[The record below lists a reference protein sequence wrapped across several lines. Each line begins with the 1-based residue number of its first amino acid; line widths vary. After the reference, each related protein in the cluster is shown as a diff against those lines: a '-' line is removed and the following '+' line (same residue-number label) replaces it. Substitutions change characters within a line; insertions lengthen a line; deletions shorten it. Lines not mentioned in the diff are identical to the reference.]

1 MTRVKTIRRQSD
13 APEGASK
20 ADSEASKEFF
30 DTFFREFLPHLEDK
44 EIPQA
49 SIGFSI
55 VSHNPKLALNLL
67 DLSKFMAR
75 DLPWSQDRTD
85 LKELSVQTLN
95 LHYKCEASF
104 EPHLAY
110 AVKAGLSAEQQA
122 AIPYWKTS
130 SLFDDEQ
137 RLIIEYTMG
146 VVKNAVTDELFGR
159 VVERYGE
166 RRAVEMTSA
175 IAWWSFWAMILNA
188 VRSDPK

>member
-1 MTRVKTIRRQSD
+1 MTRVKAIRRQSEF
-13 APEGASK
+13 PEKASK
-20 ADSEASKEFF
+20 ADSGASKEFF
-30 DTFFREFLPHLEDK
+30 DTFFREFLPDLEDK

-49 SIGFSI
+49 SLGFAI

-146 VVKNAVTDELFGR
+146 VVKNAVTDELFAR

-175 IAWWSFWAMILNA
+175 IAWWSFWAMLLNA
-188 VRSDPK
+188 VRSDPR